1 MVKDCKSCGREMVS
15 EEDFEGKLSEVPY
28 CSDCADHRG
37 ELLSRGAVR
46 EKLVD
51 RIMNKKDVDN
61 RRRARKYVE
70 QKLDS
75 MPAWQDN

>member
-1 MVKDCKSCGREMVS
+1 MAKICKSCGAEMVS
-15 EEDFEGKLSEVPY
+15 EDDHAGEDPEHPY

-37 ELLSRGAVR
+37 NLLSRRAVR

-51 RIMNKKDVDN
+51 RIMNEREVDN

-70 QKLDS
+70 QKLDN
-75 MPAWQDN
+75 MPAWSDN